1 MSPKMEN
8 SPTYVVPCK
17 KRIVKKVESS
27 RTDFDEEKNKMEDVC
42 RTDKHPSEML
52 DLSVF
57 LWMQDEPANA
67 LPGKKEPSNEAT
79 SACNELDEI
88 KNCVDDVP
96 LQMTTQVNFWI
107 HQSFLKG
114 KITPHMLFLGRKR
127 LTRKLNTACCE
138 EEKNQTEAALVFK
151 FFFANGKRQ
160 SVSSF
165 TFHNCF
171 SKSLCSLWS
180 WCGLF

>member
-1 MSPKMEN
+1 
-8 SPTYVVPCK
+8 
-17 KRIVKKVESS
+17 
-27 RTDFDEEKNKMEDVC
+27 
-42 RTDKHPSEML
+42 
-52 DLSVF
+52 
-57 LWMQDEPANA
+57 MQDEPANA
-67 LPGKKEPSNEAT
+67 LPGKKEPSKEAT
-79 SACNELDEI
+79 SACNELNEI
-88 KNCVDDVP
+88 KNCVNDVP

-138 EEKNQTEAALVFK
+138 EEKNQTEAVLVFN

-165 TFHNCF
+165 IFHNCF
-171 SKSLCSLWS
+171 SKSLCSLRS
-180 WCGLF
+180 